1 MPDEEKKPA
10 RRGKAPVKRSQPEEV
25 RYVEI
30 SDDDEGEAKKMEL
43 DEVEE
48 APQPPPTRARSTR
61 SRSASVQPATRS
73 QSRAGTQ
80 FSRAPRK
87 AANQAAPL
95 FLLDSDEDE
104 DEEKVVPADTKYFR
118 GTPDCPRQYPV
129 RDLFDTAPVRFR
141 GLIAGLG
148 YEVTVQMAW
157 RHKGSPAHAVLIRML
172 NERGFTSVPTLV
184 ASYVAADMD
193 QDPVQVRIRK
203 ELSKTPNLRDMN
215 KELVVEVY
223 KERMRPLLTVT
234 NIVDLLRAF
243 EGLVNGEST
252 RLLAPFVVD

>member
-1 MPDEEKKPA
+1 MHLNLIKMHRYMGGITVPKRCRLTLPDEEKKPA

-80 FSRAPRK
+80 SSRAPRK
-87 AANQAAPL
+87 AANQATPL

-104 DEEKVVPADTKYFR
+104 DVEMADE
-118 GTPDCPRQYPV
+118 
-129 RDLFDTAPVRFR
+129 TAAP
-141 GLIAGLG
+141 
-148 YEVTVQMAW
+148 
-157 RHKGSPAHAVLIRML
+157 
-172 NERGFTSVPTLV
+172 
-184 ASYVAADMD
+184 
-193 QDPVQVRIRK
+193 
-203 ELSKTPNLRDMN
+203 KT
-215 KELVVEVY
+215 
-223 KERMRPLLTVT
+223 
-234 NIVDLLRAF
+234 
-243 EGLVNGEST
+243 NGM
-252 RLLAPFVVD
+252 